1 MSMDIANLLRRLT
14 LIESDTTPVS
24 VKRGLNP
31 QQRSADQLPALFQPR
46 DISPV
51 LGSRTDP
58 DHPMKGKMVGDDVQI
73 AVAQTPLE
81 AQMHYVEEDMLE
93 KVRRDLNSYLDAL
106 RTTTAPDRKLVQ
118 KAKQGIG
125 MTVDE
130 DPTESE
136 PPAAYTPEPVVNPV
150 MPESAVTVIA
160 MEDGRTCEVYGDADR
175 GYEIGHSGRRLN
187 TRFKTLEQATMAV
200 EMYKRRCAGLA
211 QDRDYLD
218 EA

>member
-14 LIESDTTPVS
+14 LIESDITPVS

-81 AQMHYVEEDMLE
+81 AQ
-93 KVRRDLNSYLDAL
+93 
-106 RTTTAPDRKLVQ
+106 
-118 KAKQGIG
+118 
-125 MTVDE
+125 
-130 DPTESE
+130 
-136 PPAAYTPEPVVNPV
+136 
-150 MPESAVTVIA
+150 
-160 MEDGRTCEVYGDADR
+160 
-175 GYEIGHSGRRLN
+175 
-187 TRFKTLEQATMAV
+187 
-200 EMYKRRCAGLA
+200 
-211 QDRDYLD
+211 
-218 EA
+218 